1 MLSTCLFQICGIA
14 CQSAH
19 YFIFLP
25 SILLLPICCPL
36 WVLSFSGLIES
47 GSHHQSVS
55 EPSSCALNNVINT
68 NSKNTVFLTGEVLV
82 CSFLSLCCSY
92 RKSFTFPSF
101 CGLCRTPQEYSVSPQ
116 AIAFLSTAFHC
127 ACEVEVSAILS
138 RFMREGNRRN
148 SLFAFACSGANTE
161 CFFLAA

>member
-1 MLSTCLFQICGIA
+1 MHGSISLHLTPLCHYLMLSTCLFQICGIA
-14 CQSAH
+14 YQSAH

-36 WVLSFSGLIES
+36 WVLSFSDLIES

-101 CGLCRTPQEYSVSPQ
+101 CGLCRTPQVPQ
-116 AIAFLSTAFHC
+116 VLFPHRQLLSFQQHFI
-127 ACEVEVSAILS
+127 VHVK
-138 RFMREGNRRN
+138 
-148 SLFAFACSGANTE
+148 
-161 CFFLAA
+161 